1 MTEQKEFIEVMKNFI
16 DENKFI
22 LCTGGMVKYKCSNS
36 NQFHR
41 IYDYLEKDRN
51 FNVFRI
57 EYVLDD
63 DMGEKIKT
71 KIRLLNSYGEQ
82 YDYYYENEYII
93 GFEYR

>member
-1 MTEQKEFIEVMKNFI
+1 MKNFI

-41 IYDYLEKDRN
+41 IYDYFEKDRN
-51 FNVFRI
+51 FNVFHI

-63 DMGEKIKT
+63 DMGKKL
-71 KIRLLNSYGEQ
+71 KQ
-82 YDYYYENEYII
+82 K
-93 GFEYR
+93 

>member
-1 MTEQKEFIEVMKNFI
+1 MTEQKEFIEVMKEFI
-16 DENKFI
+16 DKNKFI

-41 IYDYLEKDRN
+41 IYDYLEKDTN
-51 FNVFRI
+51 FNVFHI

-71 KIRLLNSYGEQ
+71 KIRILDSYGEE
-82 YDYYYENEYII
+82 YDCYYENEYII
-93 GFEYR
+93 GIEYK